1 VQETACLLTD
11 PDAYAQMA
19 RAVNPYGDGRAAV
32 RIREI
37 LLQEL
42 RPEPHN

>member
-1 VQETACLLTD
+1 
-11 PDAYAQMA
+11 
-19 RAVNPYGDGRAAV
+19 VNPYGDGRAAV

-42 RPEPHN
+42 RPELHN

>member
-1 VQETACLLTD
+1 
-11 PDAYAQMA
+11 
-19 RAVNPYGDGRAAV
+19 VNPYGDGRAAV

-42 RPEPHN
+42 RLEPHN

>member
-1 VQETACLLTD
+1 LND

-42 RPEPHN
+42 RPELHN

>member
-1 VQETACLLTD
+1 LLTD

-19 RAVNPYGDGRAAV
+19 RAVNPYGDGHAAE

-37 LLQEL
+37 LAQGV
-42 RPEPHN
+42 